1 MLSQWSALMVL
12 VTLTFDL
19 LTLKLVYGSHKRWG
33 NLHSEFRHA
42 RPSGSRVIRYV
53 RNGRTDGRTDKSN
66 AYLPLPTGGGIT
78 RRRQH
83 ISKNKFGKKNL
94 RVANTLARWQHKY
107 TQYTLF
113 VQCTLTYKH
122 SLEGAAV
129 KPVSHHKL
137 RLTVIALVDTRTAS

>member
-1 MLSQWSALMVL
+1 MV
-12 VTLTFDL
+12 
-19 LTLKLVYGSHKRWG
+19 SINHRWG
-33 NLHSEFRHA
+33 TFILNL
-42 RPSGSRVIRYV
+42 GTLGLRVLELFGMYATD
-53 RNGRTDGRTDKSN
+53 GRTDGRTDKSN

-113 VQCTLTYKH
+113 IQCTLTYKH
-122 SLEGAAV
+122 SLEGAAA